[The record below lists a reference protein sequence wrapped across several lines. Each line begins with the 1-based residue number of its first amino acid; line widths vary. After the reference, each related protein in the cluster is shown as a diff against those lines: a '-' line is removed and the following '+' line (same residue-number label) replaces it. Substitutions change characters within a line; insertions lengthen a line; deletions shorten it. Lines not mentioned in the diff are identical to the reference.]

1 MVALLLGKLHIS
13 PGSSEDRLREAY
25 TEVRCAVDD
34 GLLTDTTSRN
44 ALYKIHVS
52 LGKVVNALDE
62 NQPASLRAS
71 TRSASVVTDRQH
83 TEERTIVGEPDI
95 PEEGED
101 EQTAMLKEQDS
112 IMDDGVTEGGDVT
125 QQSSL

>member
-1 MVALLLGKLHIS
+1 M
-13 PGSSEDRLREAY
+13 
-25 TEVRCAVDD
+25 
-34 GLLTDTTSRN
+34 
-44 ALYKIHVS
+44 
-52 LGKVVNALDE
+52 
-62 NQPASLRAS
+62 
-71 TRSASVVTDRQH
+71 TDRQH